1 MEEKRIFDILTS
13 YMKKY
18 PEQDTALAKKE
29 NGEWRRYSIQEYV
42 NTTNIISFALIK
54 IGIKKNDKVAI
65 ISSNRPE
72 WNILDMAIQKVG
84 AITVP
89 IYPTISKDDYKII
102 INNCEAKLA
111 IIEGLSVL
119 SKIEEIRPEIP
130 SIEHIYT
137 FVKRSEQYP
146 IWDDLISLG
155 KENVDFEE
163 LERRESSILPSD
175 CATIIYTSGT
185 TGIPKGVMLSH
196 SNILGQIENLR
207 QTPSKDS
214 TRALSF
220 LPLCHAYERT
230 LVYLYQYLGMSVYYS
245 ESIATIAQEMKE
257 IHPTMMTCVPR
268 LLEKIYLKVKQTGNE
283 KKGLARIIFRW
294 AMQLAEKYTVEGRSK
309 LYDMKLRIADKLV
322 YRKIREKLGSDC
334 FDIIVSGAAS
344 LQPNISAFFS
354 AIKMPVYEGYGMTEC
369 SPVIATSSNV
379 PHGREAG
386 FVGPALPGI
395 EIKISETGEIM
406 CRGHNVM
413 LGYYKLPEL
422 TAEVIDNDG
431 WFHTGDL
438 GEFNQYGLLK
448 ITGRMKN
455 LFKTSLGKYINP
467 DIIERKFTESNFFEN
482 IVVFGENE
490 KYAAALIIPDF
501 DFIKSWCK
509 KHEISY
515 SNDHD
520 MLNNQDVKTRLAN
533 EIKRINSFFGDT
545 EKIKRYCFI
554 EDSWTVANGILTPTL
569 KVKRS
574 VVKEKYSNHI
584 NKLFH
589 AED

>member
-1 MEEKRIFDILTS
+1 
-13 YMKKY
+13 MKKY

-230 LVYLYQYLGMSVYYS
+230 LVYLYQYLGMSIYYS

-501 DFIKSWCK
+501 EFIKSWCK

-515 SNDHD
+515 TNDHD

-574 VVKEKYSNHI
+574 VVKEKYSSLI
-584 NKLFH
+584 NKLFY

>member
-1 MEEKRIFDILTS
+1 
-13 YMKKY
+13 MKKY

-230 LVYLYQYLGMSVYYS
+230 LVYLYQYLGMSIYYS

-574 VVKEKYSNHI
+574 VVKEKYSNLI

>member
-1 MEEKRIFDILTS
+1 
-13 YMKKY
+13 MKKY

-84 AITVP
+84 AITIP

-501 DFIKSWCK
+501 EFIKSWCK

-574 VVKEKYSNHI
+574 VVKEKYSSLI

>member
-1 MEEKRIFDILTS
+1 
-13 YMKKY
+13 MKKY

-163 LERRESSILPSD
+163 LERRESTILPSD

-515 SNDHD
+515 TNDHD

-574 VVKEKYSNHI
+574 VVKEKYSNLI

>member
-1 MEEKRIFDILTS
+1 
-13 YMKKY
+13 MKKY

-54 IGIKKNDKVAI
+54 IGIKKNDKDAI

-515 SNDHD
+515 TNDHD

-574 VVKEKYSNHI
+574 VVKEKYSSLI

>member
-1 MEEKRIFDILTS
+1 
-13 YMKKY
+13 MKKY

-163 LERRESSILPSD
+163 LERRESTILPSD

-574 VVKEKYSNHI
+574 VVKEKYSNLI

>member
-1 MEEKRIFDILTS
+1 MR
-13 YMKKY
+13 KY

-130 SIEHIYT
+130 SIEHIFT

-515 SNDHD
+515 TNDHD

-574 VVKEKYSNHI
+574 VVKEKYSSLI